1 MKREISLVTKRVC
14 IGTLMGMLALLPA
27 GGALADEPS
36 ESGALDA
43 AAVFE
48 QLKGFEGTWKGE
60 AKGEGSD
67 ESAETP
73 GAVHEFRVASAGTV
87 VMETMNQGTPHEMIN
102 MYHLDGE
109 DLRLTHYCA
118 GNNQPHMKLDRE
130 ASHAGKLIFAY
141 VGGTNL
147 DPAVD
152 SHIHGVEITIEDSD
166 HILSSWHGYDKGKHV
181 GTMNFKL
188 AR

>member
-1 MKREISLVTKRVC
+1 MKSLR
-14 IGTLMGMLALLPA
+14 IGTLVLTLAALSIP
-27 GGALADEPS
+27 GVLADKPAQEEKS
-36 ESGALDA
+36 LDA

-48 QLKGFEGTWKGE
+48 QLKGFEGTWTGS

-73 GAVHEFRVASAGTV
+73 GAIHEFRVASAGTV

-102 MYHLDGE
+102 MYHIDGDE
-109 DLRLTHYCA
+109 LLLTHYCA

-130 ASHAGKLIFAY
+130 ASRADKLIFTF

-147 DPAVD
+147 DPEVD
-152 SHIHGVEITIEDSD
+152 NHIHGVEIAIEDDD
-166 HILSSWHGYDKGKHV
+166 HILSSWIGYSKGKPA